1 MATQRVAMINS
12 NNTQKNSDYD
22 FSKITKWLL
31 GNKGGIEASSMF
43 TWDNTSKRLS
53 AGADIATAYVLCTRA
68 TSSPIPNQKFLAQ
81 FEFTGYL
88 DFLNG
93 TDGDK
98 IFVEI
103 KERLIKDPSLIEDL
117 DSNTSYAQGLGIGE
131 IKIAKNYPSHSN
143 YLPLW
148 EIQGGQAVDK
158 RKVISIPAL
167 DEVSQRTTT
176 LEAKVQRAEGKVER
190 LEEGSIPEFLGKS
203 FVVWE
208 KYEINDEMVFNP
220 ELNFNDFTE
229 ELAIGSSND
238 NVNIEIPFI
247 HNGGNLTYL
256 DIIAQRVWNMSYW
269 LDCHFYEADIV
280 SVDWT
285 NYFKRRGWL
294 ISWSSVWAIDN
305 SKNVVRITP
314 NAPINKPKWTKMVA
328 VVFPYGNI
336 VSSSNY
342 FKTFL
347 NPNLLSESLSPS
359 IKTMWWQYN
368 IVGRKAI
375 YAKSDGFEKTIG
387 KRYYRRSV
395 VNVANHQIRMSAS
408 YAWDTE
414 VWPAQFSLRA
424 DEKLARIKGRIVAPA
439 VWWDSTFYETQV
451 FLRAGSYETTIELAK
466 FPERQSNVSGWTVEF
481 DFIANVVPWQT
492 YKLILYSS
500 PKRNFH
506 YDIDISVEAMVE
518 KTNAWLI
525 HYPMEVK
532 NIWEKCSFAISGYV
546 NGKYEQQKFSRLL
559 INKTIE
565 GNASAIRYAP
575 SNWLLEI
582 KYKSYQRLAKFDWEP
597 LLSYVDRDEYYFT
610 EWKNYLYVE
619 KWNHKIE
626 TNNTDYNRYQSKITL
641 ISFIPL

>member
-1 MATQRVAMINS
+1 MLRTALLWGNTINLDSDYSKYIETVSDPWVIEGFAVEDSKVKPGKAWVKVTRS
-12 NNTQKNSDYD
+12 NGESLFVLVQNTQDIPVSLNGDV
-22 FSKITKWLL
+22 FI
-31 GNKGGIEASSMF
+31 GIEVAQNAIDNGLINNEDGTGIASIKV
-43 TWDNTSKRLS
+43 WPQKPNQNYLLLAVWQGGRLS
-53 AGADIATAYVLCTRA
+53 
-68 TSSPIPNQKFLAQ
+68 
-81 FEFTGYL
+81 
-88 DFLNG
+88 
-93 TDGDK
+93 
-98 IFVEI
+98 
-103 KERLIKDPSLIEDL
+103 
-117 DSNTSYAQGLGIGE
+117 
-131 IKIAKNYPSHSN
+131 
-143 YLPLW
+143 
-148 EIQGGQAVDK
+148 DK
-158 RKVISIPAL
+158 REIIPKL
-167 DEVSQRTTT
+167 QSLSQRTTT

-208 KYEINDEMVFNP
+208 KYEISDEMVFNP

-269 LDCHFYEADIV
+269 LDCHFYEAEIV
-280 SVDWT
+280 SVDWI

-294 ISWSSVWAIDN
+294 ISWSSVWEIN
-305 SKNVVRITP
+305 GSKNVVRITP
-314 NAPINKPKWTKMVA
+314 NAPINKPKGTKMVA

-359 IKTMWWQYN
+359 IKTMWWQYRTT
-368 IVGRKAI
+368 GRKAI

-387 KRYYRRSV
+387 KRYYGRRV

-408 YAWDTE
+408 YAWDSE
-414 VWPAQFSLRA
+414 IWPAQFSLHA

-439 VWWDSTFYETQV
+439 VWWGDYTFYETQV

-565 GNASAIRYAP
+565 GNASAVRYAP

-582 KYKSYQRLAKFDWEP
+582 KYRSYQKLAKFDWEP
-597 LLSYVDRDEYYFT
+597 LLSYKDNDEYYST
-610 EWKNYLYVE
+610 EGKSYLYVE

-626 TNNTDYNRYQSKITL
+626 TNNTDYHREQSKITL